1 MSSLIPNPEF
11 SKLASDEQVEKT
23 ARALEASNMQV
34 IVVASGAEARQKALE
49 LLPDGAEVFNATSR
63 TLDAI
68 GLSDDIN
75 KSSRFNSVRNRF
87 SQMDPKIQAG
97 EMRKLGAGPDYVVGS
112 VHAVTEQGQVLIAS
126 ATGSQLASYVYGA
139 GKVIWVVGTQKIVA
153 NLDEGN
159 RRIYEYSYPLE
170 DARARQ
176 VYGVGSNVGK
186 ILIVNREA
194 QAGRITVILVKENLG
209 F

>member
-1 MSSLIPNPEF
+1 MSSLIPNPKF

>member
-1 MSSLIPNPEF
+1 MSPLIPNPEF
-11 SKLASDEQVEKT
+11 SGLASDEQVKKT
-23 ARALEASNMQV
+23 ARALEANNAQV